1 MVSQHVSEKAPDTEA
16 AARVAEVLARARAA
30 QRLFEQF
37 DQVRVDEAVT
47 AIAWA
52 LMQPDRNRELSEL
65 AVKVTGLGNVRD
77 KMIKNERKTKGLLRD
92 LQGRKT
98 VGVIRE
104 LPELGLVEIARP
116 VGVVGA
122 VVPSTNPAATPANKA
137 INALK
142 CRNAVILSPS
152 PKGAEVCARLV
163 GYMHEELDRVGAPR
177 DLVQYLPTPV
187 TKEMTLELMRQVDLV
202 LVTGSQN
209 NVRAAY
215 ASGTPAIGV
224 GTGNVPVIVD
234 ASADLDDAAAMIA
247 ASKSF
252 DNATSCSSENSLVI
266 VDEVY
271 DAMLAAMARQGAV
284 LLDAQEKQR
293 LQDNLWQQ
301 GALNRN
307 LLARSA
313 VEIARATGIDRATGE
328 DVRIL
333 MVEESGVGR
342 DHPFSSEKLSP
353 VLTLYRARDFDA
365 AFDRVREI
373 LEHQGAGHSCGI
385 HTRDD
390 DHVRRLGLE
399 MPVCRVIVNQAH
411 AFATGGSFDNG
422 LPFSLSMGCGTWGG
436 NPISDNLNVNH
447 YMNITRIA
455 RSIPPVEPTM
465 QELFEPYWK
474 KYGIDAD

>member
-1 MVSQHVSEKAPDTEA
+1 MVSQHRNEEA
-16 AARVAEVLARARAA
+16 ADGTVAAAIAETVSRARAA
-30 QRLFEQF
+30 QRVFESF
-37 DQVRVDEAVT
+37 DQARVDEAVT
-47 AIAWA
+47 GIAWA
-52 LMQPDRNRELSEL
+52 LMNPDHNRELSEL
-65 AVKVTGLGNVRD
+65 AVQVTGLGNVRD

-92 LQGRKT
+92 LKDQRT

-104 LPELGLVEIARP
+104 IPDLGLVEIARP

-122 VVPSTNPAATPANKA
+122 VVPSTNPAATPTNKA

-152 PKGAEVCARLV
+152 PKGAEVCSRLV
-163 GYMHEELDRVGAPR
+163 GYMHEELDRVGAPT
-177 DLVQYLPTPV
+177 DLVQLLPAPV
-187 TKEMTLELMRQVDLV
+187 SKEMTLELMRQVDLV

-234 ASADLDDAAAMIA
+234 STADLDDAAAKIV
-247 ASKSF
+247 ASKTF

-266 VDEVY
+266 VDDVY
-271 DAMLAAMARQGAV
+271 ERMLDAMTRLGGI
-284 LLDAQEKQR
+284 LLRDDEKGL
-293 LQDNLWQQ
+293 LQDNLWQE
-301 GALNRN
+301 GTLNRR
-307 LLARSA
+307 LLAKSA
-313 VEIARATGIDRATGE
+313 VDIARAVGIQRAARE

-333 MVEESGVGR
+333 MVEESGVGP
-342 DHPFSSEKLSP
+342 DFPFSSEKLSP
-353 VLTLYRARDFDA
+353 VLTIYRARDFNA

-373 LEHQGAGHSCGI
+373 LLHQGAGHSCGI

-411 AFATGGSFDNG
+411 AVATGGSFDNG

-436 NPISDNLNVNH
+436 NPISDNLNFRH

-455 RSIPPVEPTM
+455 RPIPPVEPAV
-465 QELFEPYWK
+465 QELFGPYWT
-474 KYGIDAD
+474 KYGISVD

>member
-1 MVSQHVSEKAPDTEA
+1 MVSQDVSEQAAETDA
-16 AARVAEVLARARAA
+16 AARVGEVVARARAA
-30 QRLFEQF
+30 QREFERF
-37 DQVRVDEAVT
+37 DQVRVDEVVT
-47 AIAWA
+47 GIAWA

-92 LQGRKT
+92 LKGRKT
-98 VGVIRE
+98 VGVVRE

-116 VGVVGA
+116 VGVVCA

-152 PKGAEVCARLV
+152 PKGAEVCVRLV
-163 GYMHEELDRVGAPR
+163 GYMHAELDRVGAPR

-187 TKEMTLELMRQVDLV
+187 TKEMTLELMRQADLV
-202 LVTGSQN
+202 LVTGSQK

-224 GTGNVPVIVD
+224 GTGNAPVIVD
-234 ASADLDDAAAMIA
+234 ASADLDAAATRIA
-247 ASKSF
+247 ASKTF

-271 DAMLAAMARQGAV
+271 DAMLAALAGQGAV
-284 LLDAQEKQR
+284 LLDAAEKQR
-293 LQDNLWQQ
+293 LQANLWQQ
-301 GALNRN
+301 GSLNRN
-307 LLARSA
+307 LLAKSA
-313 VEIARATGIDRATGE
+313 VEIARATGIDRATGD

-333 MVEESGVGR
+333 MVEENEVGR
-342 DHPFSSEKLSP
+342 AHPFSSEKLSP

-422 LPFSLSMGCGTWGG
+422 LPFSLSMGCGTWGK
-436 NPISDNLNVNH
+436 NPISENLNVNH

-474 KYGIDAD
+474 KYGIDAN